1 MPTTTSG
8 SVSYTVPNVGFFGEN
23 PASATNFSLF
33 NSIAYYQRVYS
44 SGLSQWCYYLTIGT
58 INTSPASSETSPNWT
73 GTISNHQIINIK
85 TAT

>member
-8 SVSYTVPNVGFFGEN
+8 STTFSIPSPGFFGEN

-33 NSIAYYQRVYS
+33 NSITYYQRVYS

-58 INTSPASSETSPNWT
+58 INTSPASSATSPNWT
-73 GTISNHQIINIK
+73 GTISNHQIITTK
-85 TAT
+85 TST

>member
-8 SVSYTVPNVGFFGEN
+8 STNYTVPNVGFYYEN